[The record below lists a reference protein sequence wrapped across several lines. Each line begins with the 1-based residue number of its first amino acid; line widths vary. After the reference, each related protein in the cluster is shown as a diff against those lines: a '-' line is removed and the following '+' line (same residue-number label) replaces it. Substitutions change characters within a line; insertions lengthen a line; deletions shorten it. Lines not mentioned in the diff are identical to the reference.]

1 MATPP
6 SIPHV
11 LLAADG
17 TAINRLLLAPDSDWQ
32 PPGGHRVVPDPDG
45 TLWAAATT
53 TTTAEEEPIP
63 EPPPAPDWERFKREL
78 LSSAALNA
86 ALAAAVTSAPAAVLA
101 LPSALL
107 LAASGGDSS
116 DFRAAWLQL
125 RRQQLLPQPLLDQLT
140 TLAQHCHL
148 PAPLLRSIGGQR

>member
-6 SIPHV
+6 SIPHL

-53 TTTAEEEPIP
+53 AAAAAGPIP
-63 EPPPAPDWERFKREL
+63 EPAPAPDWERFKREL

-86 ALAAAVTSAPAAVLA
+86 ALAAAAPSAQAAVLA
-101 LPSALL
+101 LPAALL
-107 LAASGGDSS
+107 QAASGGDSS

-125 RRQQLLPQPLLDQLT
+125 RRQQLLPRPLLDHLT
-140 TLAQHCHL
+140 VLAQQCHL